1 MICAIWCNRL
11 RKLRANSF
19 HFCSQSVRIKEK
31 LKQALFYGKIRTR
44 GRTTFFSA
52 NTSSFADAQR
62 SSALTSAGTVVAAPR
77 VLAVFTANLWLN
89 GFILFV
95 FFVGVITCFVQ
106 VVQLIKSVRWIEEFV
121 NKPDKGSAKAPQLLA
136 PLATLL
142 RSRGASIQI
151 SASSS
156 QSILESV
163 STRVEEAREITRYI
177 VNLLIFL
184 GLLGTFYGLATTV
197 PALVET
203 IRSLAPQEGETGF
216 EVFTRLM
223 SGLEGQLSGMGVAF
237 ASSLLGLAGSLV
249 VGLLELFAGQA
260 QNRFYRELEEW
271 LSTITSFNV
280 TVDEGNS
287 STDNTI
293 LLGIFERLGDQIE
306 LMERFLN
313 KDQSTMVPSDRE
325 FAILQDKFVK
335 VMDENKSNLE
345 NLIDN
350 FTKSQKQLL
359 DFLKSK
365 ESVEGGID
373 AESRMRLR
381 SIDVQMLHIS
391 EEIAVGRQEAIKAIR
406 EEIANLADSLQ
417 STSAK
422 SSDRKT

>member
-1 MICAIWCNRL
+1 MVKSEQEVEL
-11 RKLRANSF
+11 
-19 HFCSQSVRIKEK
+19 HFSQPIRQVLLMLSV
-31 LKQALFYGKIRTR
+31 L
-44 GRTTFFSA
+44 
-52 NTSSFADAQR
+52 
-62 SSALTSAGTVVAAPR
+62 ALTSAGTVVAAPR

-95 FFVGVITCFVQ
+95 FFVGVISCFVQ

-121 NKPDKGSAKAPQLLA
+121 NKPQKGSAKAPQLLA
-136 PLATLL
+136 PLAALL

-313 KDQSTMVPSDRE
+313 TDQSTMAPTDRE

>member
-1 MICAIWCNRL
+1 MRIIGGKYKGKSIIGPKNL
-11 RKLRANSF
+11 P
-19 HFCSQSVRIKEK
+19 VRPTTDFAKES
-31 LKQALFYGKIRTR
+31 LFNIL
-44 GRTTFFSA
+44 
-52 NTSSFADAQR
+52 N
-62 SSALTSAGTVVAAPR
+62 
-77 VLAVFTANLWLN
+77 NL
-89 GFILFV
+89 V
-95 FFVGVITCFVQ
+95 
-106 VVQLIKSVRWIEEFV
+106 
-121 NKPDKGSAKAPQLLA
+121 D
-136 PLATLL
+136 
-142 RSRGASIQI
+142 
-151 SASSS
+151 
-156 QSILESV
+156 
-163 STRVEEAREITRYI
+163 
-177 VNLLIFL
+177 
-184 GLLGTFYGLATTV
+184 
-197 PALVET
+197 
-203 IRSLAPQEGETGF
+203 F
-216 EVFTRLM
+216 ENVK
-223 SGLEGQLSGMGVAF
+223 
-237 ASSLLGLAGSLV
+237 
-249 VGLLELFAGQA
+249 LLELFAGQA

-280 TVDEGNS
+280 TVDEHNS
-287 STDNTI
+287 STENTA
-293 LLGIFERLGDQIE
+293 LLSIFERLGDQIE

-313 KDQSTMVPSDRE
+313 KDQSTMAPTDRE

-335 VMDENKSNLE
+335 VMDENKFNLE

>member
-1 MICAIWCNRL
+1 MVKSEREVEL
-11 RKLRANSF
+11 
-19 HFCSQSVRIKEK
+19 HFSQPIRQVLLMLSV
-31 LKQALFYGKIRTR
+31 L
-44 GRTTFFSA
+44 
-52 NTSSFADAQR
+52 
-62 SSALTSAGTVVAAPR
+62 ALTSVGTVLAAPR

-95 FFVGVITCFVQ
+95 FFVGVISCFVQ

-121 NKPDKGSAKAPQLLA
+121 NKPDKGSVKAPQLLA

-313 KDQSTMVPSDRE
+313 KDQSTMAPTDRE

-335 VMDENKSNLE
+335 FMDENNSNLE

-365 ESVEGGID
+365 ESVEGAID

-406 EEIANLADSLQ
+406 EEIANLTDSLQ
-417 STSAK
+417 STSVK
-422 SSDRKT
+422 SFDRKT

>member
-1 MICAIWCNRL
+1 MVKPEHEVEL
-11 RKLRANSF
+11 RF
-19 HFCSQSVRIKEK
+19 SQPIRQVLLMLSV
-31 LKQALFYGKIRTR
+31 LV
-44 GRTTFFSA
+44 
-52 NTSSFADAQR
+52 
-62 SSALTSAGTVVAAPR
+62 LTSFGTVVAAPR
-77 VLAVFTANLWLN
+77 VMAVFTANLWLN

-95 FFVGVITCFVQ
+95 FFVGLISCFVQ

-121 NKPDKGSAKAPQLLA
+121 NKTDKGAVKAPLLLA
-136 PLATLL
+136 PLAALL
-142 RSRGASIQI
+142 RSRGTSIQI
-151 SASSS
+151 SSSSS

-271 LSTITSFNV
+271 LSTITSFNL
-280 TVDEGNS
+280 TVDDRNS
-287 STDNTI
+287 SAENI
-293 LLGIFERLGDQIE
+293 ALMGIFERLGDQLQ
-306 LMERFLN
+306 LMERILN
-313 KDQSTMVPSDRE
+313 KDQTAKVLTDHDLADM
-325 FAILQDKFVK
+325 QDKFIK
-335 VMDENKSNLE
+335 NIEENRSNTNVLLE
-345 NLIDN
+345 SFNQ
-350 FTKSQKQLL
+350 SQKHIV

-365 ESVEGGID
+365 ETTEGGID

-406 EEIANLADSLQ
+406 EEIANLASSIQ
-417 STSAK
+417 SNSAQ

>member
-1 MICAIWCNRL
+1 MVKSEHEVEL
-11 RKLRANSF
+11 RF
-19 HFCSQSVRIKEK
+19 SQPIRQVLLMLSV
-31 LKQALFYGKIRTR
+31 LV
-44 GRTTFFSA
+44 
-52 NTSSFADAQR
+52 
-62 SSALTSAGTVVAAPR
+62 LTSLGTVVAAPR
-77 VLAVFTANLWLN
+77 VMAVFTANLWLN

-95 FFVGVITCFVQ
+95 FFVGLISCFVQ

-121 NKPDKGSAKAPQLLA
+121 NKTDKGAVKAPQLLA
-136 PLATLL
+136 PLAALL
-142 RSRGASIQI
+142 RSRGTSIQI
-151 SASSS
+151 SSSSS

-271 LSTITSFNV
+271 LSTITSFNL
-280 TVDEGNS
+280 TVDDRNS
-287 STDNTI
+287 SAENI
-293 LLGIFERLGDQIE
+293 ALMGIFERLGNQLQ
-306 LMERFLN
+306 LMEQILN
-313 KDQSTMVPSDRE
+313 KDQTAKVLTNHDLVDMR
-325 FAILQDKFVK
+325 DKFIK
-335 VMDENKSNLE
+335 NIEENRSNTNVLLE
-345 NLIDN
+345 SFNQ
-350 FTKSQKQLL
+350 SQKQIV

-365 ESVEGGID
+365 ETTEGGID

-406 EEIANLADSLQ
+406 EEIANLASSIQ
-417 STSAK
+417 SNSAQ
-422 SSDRKT
+422 SPDRKT

>member
-1 MICAIWCNRL
+1 MVKSEHEVEL
-11 RKLRANSF
+11 RF
-19 HFCSQSVRIKEK
+19 SQPTRQVLLMLSV
-31 LKQALFYGKIRTR
+31 LV
-44 GRTTFFSA
+44 
-52 NTSSFADAQR
+52 
-62 SSALTSAGTVVAAPR
+62 LTSLGTVVAAPR
-77 VLAVFTANLWLN
+77 VMAVFTANLWLN

-95 FFVGVITCFVQ
+95 FFVGLISCFVQ

-121 NKPDKGSAKAPQLLA
+121 NKTDKGAVKAPQLLA
-136 PLATLL
+136 PLAALL
-142 RSRGASIQI
+142 RSRGTSIQI
-151 SASSS
+151 SSSSS

-280 TVDEGNS
+280 TVDDRNS
-287 STDNTI
+287 SAENI
-293 LLGIFERLGDQIE
+293 ALMGIFERLGNQLQ
-306 LMERFLN
+306 LMEQILN
-313 KDQSTMVPSDRE
+313 KDQTAKVLTNHDLADM
-325 FAILQDKFVK
+325 QDKFIK
-335 VMDENKSNLE
+335 NIEENRSNTNVLLE
-345 NLIDN
+345 SFNQ
-350 FTKSQKQLL
+350 SQKQIV

-365 ESVEGGID
+365 ETAEGGID

-406 EEIANLADSLQ
+406 EEIANLASSIQ
-417 STSAK
+417 SNSAQ
-422 SSDRKT
+422 SPDRKT

>member
-1 MICAIWCNRL
+1 MVKSEHEVEL
-11 RKLRANSF
+11 RF
-19 HFCSQSVRIKEK
+19 SQPIRQVLLMLSV
-31 LKQALFYGKIRTR
+31 LV
-44 GRTTFFSA
+44 
-52 NTSSFADAQR
+52 
-62 SSALTSAGTVVAAPR
+62 LTSLGTVVAAPR
-77 VLAVFTANLWLN
+77 VMAVFTANLWLN

-95 FFVGVITCFVQ
+95 FFVGLISCFVQ

-121 NKPDKGSAKAPQLLA
+121 NKTDKSAVKAPQLLA
-136 PLATLL
+136 PLAALL
-142 RSRGASIQI
+142 RSRGTSIQI
-151 SASSS
+151 SSSSS

-271 LSTITSFNV
+271 LSTITSFNL
-280 TVDEGNS
+280 TVDDRNS
-287 STDNTI
+287 SAENI
-293 LLGIFERLGDQIE
+293 ALMGIFERLGNQLQ
-306 LMERFLN
+306 LMEQILD
-313 KDQSTMVPSDRE
+313 KDQTAKVLTNHDL
-325 FAILQDKFVK
+325 ADLQDKFIK
-335 VMDENKSNLE
+335 NIEENRSNTNVLLE
-345 NLIDN
+345 SFNQ
-350 FTKSQKQLL
+350 SQKQIV
-359 DFLKSK
+359 DFLKSR
-365 ESVEGGID
+365 ETAEGGID

-406 EEIANLADSLQ
+406 EEIANLASSIQ
-417 STSAK
+417 SNSAQ
-422 SSDRKT
+422 SPDRKT

>member
-1 MICAIWCNRL
+1 MVKSEQEVEL
-11 RKLRANSF
+11 
-19 HFCSQSVRIKEK
+19 HFSQPIRQVLLMLSV
-31 LKQALFYGKIRTR
+31 L
-44 GRTTFFSA
+44 
-52 NTSSFADAQR
+52 
-62 SSALTSAGTVVAAPR
+62 ALTSAGTVVAAPR

-95 FFVGVITCFVQ
+95 FFVGVISCFVQ

-136 PLATLL
+136 PLAALL

-271 LSTITSFNV
+271 LSAITSFNV

-313 KDQSTMVPSDRE
+313 KDQSTMAPTERE

-350 FTKSQKQLL
+350 FTKSQKQLF

>member
-1 MICAIWCNRL
+1 MVKSEHEVEL
-11 RKLRANSF
+11 RF
-19 HFCSQSVRIKEK
+19 SQPIRQVLLMLSV
-31 LKQALFYGKIRTR
+31 LV
-44 GRTTFFSA
+44 
-52 NTSSFADAQR
+52 
-62 SSALTSAGTVVAAPR
+62 LTSLGTVVAAPR
-77 VLAVFTANLWLN
+77 VMAVFTANLWLN

-95 FFVGVITCFVQ
+95 FFVGLISCFVQ

-121 NKPDKGSAKAPQLLA
+121 NKTDKGAVKAPQLLA
-136 PLATLL
+136 PLAALL
-142 RSRGASIQI
+142 RSRGTRIQI
-151 SASSS
+151 SSSSS

-271 LSTITSFNV
+271 LSTITSFNL
-280 TVDEGNS
+280 TVDDRNS
-287 STDNTI
+287 SAENI
-293 LLGIFERLGDQIE
+293 ALMGIFERLGDQLQ
-306 LMERFLN
+306 LMERILN
-313 KDQSTMVPSDRE
+313 KDQTAKVLTNHDLADM
-325 FAILQDKFVK
+325 QDKFIK
-335 VMDENKSNLE
+335 NIEENRSNTNVLLE
-345 NLIDN
+345 SFNQ
-350 FTKSQKQLL
+350 SQKQIV

-365 ESVEGGID
+365 EATEGGID

-406 EEIANLADSLQ
+406 EEIANLASSIQ
-417 STSAK
+417 SNSAQ
-422 SSDRKT
+422 SPDRKT

>member
-1 MICAIWCNRL
+1 MVKSEQEVEL
-11 RKLRANSF
+11 
-19 HFCSQSVRIKEK
+19 HFSQPIRQVLLMLSV
-31 LKQALFYGKIRTR
+31 L
-44 GRTTFFSA
+44 
-52 NTSSFADAQR
+52 
-62 SSALTSAGTVVAAPR
+62 ALTSAGTVVAAPR

-95 FFVGVITCFVQ
+95 FFIGVISCFVQ

-313 KDQSTMVPSDRE
+313 KDQSTMAPTDRE

-335 VMDENKSNLE
+335 VMDENKFNLE

>member
-1 MICAIWCNRL
+1 MVKSEQEVEL
-11 RKLRANSF
+11 RF
-19 HFCSQSVRIKEK
+19 SQPIRQVLLMLSV
-31 LKQALFYGKIRTR
+31 LV
-44 GRTTFFSA
+44 
-52 NTSSFADAQR
+52 
-62 SSALTSAGTVVAAPR
+62 LTSLGTVVAAPR
-77 VLAVFTANLWLN
+77 VMAVFTANLWLN

-95 FFVGVITCFVQ
+95 FFVGLISCFVQ

-121 NKPDKGSAKAPQLLA
+121 NKTDKGAVKAPQLLA
-136 PLATLL
+136 PLAALL
-142 RSRGASIQI
+142 RSRGTSIQI
-151 SASSS
+151 SSSSS

-271 LSTITSFNV
+271 LSTITSFNL
-280 TVDEGNS
+280 TVDDRNS
-287 STDNTI
+287 SAENI
-293 LLGIFERLGDQIE
+293 ALMGIFERLGDQLQ
-306 LMERFLN
+306 LMERILN
-313 KDQSTMVPSDRE
+313 KDQTAKVLTNHDLADM
-325 FAILQDKFVK
+325 QDKFIK
-335 VMDENKSNLE
+335 NIEENRSNTNVLLE
-345 NLIDN
+345 SFNQ
-350 FTKSQKQLL
+350 SQKQIV

-365 ESVEGGID
+365 ETTEGGID

-406 EEIANLADSLQ
+406 EEIANLASSIQ
-417 STSAK
+417 SNSAQ
-422 SSDRKT
+422 SPDRKT

>member
-1 MICAIWCNRL
+1 MVKSEHEVEL
-11 RKLRANSF
+11 RF
-19 HFCSQSVRIKEK
+19 SQPIRQVLLMLSV
-31 LKQALFYGKIRTR
+31 LV
-44 GRTTFFSA
+44 
-52 NTSSFADAQR
+52 
-62 SSALTSAGTVVAAPR
+62 LTSLGTVVAAPR
-77 VLAVFTANLWLN
+77 VMAVFTANLWLN

-95 FFVGVITCFVQ
+95 FFVGLISCFVQ
-106 VVQLIKSVRWIEEFV
+106 VLQLIKSVRWIEEFV
-121 NKPDKGSAKAPQLLA
+121 NKTDKGAVKAPQLLA
-136 PLATLL
+136 PLAALL
-142 RSRGASIQI
+142 RSRGTSIQI
-151 SASSS
+151 SSSSS

-271 LSTITSFNV
+271 LSTITSFNL
-280 TVDEGNS
+280 TVDDRNS
-287 STDNTI
+287 SAENI
-293 LLGIFERLGDQIE
+293 ALMGIFERLGNQLQ
-306 LMERFLN
+306 LMEQILD
-313 KDQSTMVPSDRE
+313 KDQTAKVLTNHDL
-325 FAILQDKFVK
+325 ADLQDKFIK
-335 VMDENKSNLE
+335 NIEENRSNTNVLLE
-345 NLIDN
+345 SFNQ
-350 FTKSQKQLL
+350 SQKQIV
-359 DFLKSK
+359 DFLKSR
-365 ESVEGGID
+365 ETAEGGID

-406 EEIANLADSLQ
+406 EEIANLASSIQ
-417 STSAK
+417 SNSAQ
-422 SSDRKT
+422 SPDRKT

>member
-1 MICAIWCNRL
+1 MVKSEQEVELHFSQPL
-11 RKLRANSF
+11 RQVVLML
-19 HFCSQSVRIKEK
+19 SV
-31 LKQALFYGKIRTR
+31 L
-44 GRTTFFSA
+44 
-52 NTSSFADAQR
+52 
-62 SSALTSAGTVVAAPR
+62 ALTSVGTVVAAPR
-77 VLAVFTANLWLN
+77 VMAVFTANLWLN

-95 FFVGVITCFVQ
+95 FLVGLISCFVQ
-106 VVQLIKSVRWIEEFV
+106 VFQLIKSVSWIEKFI
-121 NKPDKGSAKAPQLLA
+121 NTPDKGSVKAPQLLA
-136 PLATLL
+136 PLAALL

-151 SASSS
+151 SSSSS

-203 IRSLAPQEGETGF
+203 IRSLAPKEGETGF

-237 ASSLLGLAGSLV
+237 ASSLIGLAGSLV

-271 LSTITSFNV
+271 LSTITSLNL
-280 TVDEGNS
+280 TVDEHSS
-287 STDNTI
+287 STENTA
-293 LLGIFERLGDQIE
+293 LLGVLKRLGDQIE
-306 LMERFLN
+306 LMERILN
-313 KDQSTMVPSDRE
+313 KDQGRIGKNDQELAV
-325 FAILQDKFVK
+325 IQDKFIK
-335 VMDENKSNLE
+335 VFEENRSNMEGLLE
-345 NLIDN
+345 NFN
-350 FTKSQKQLL
+350 KSQKQLL

-365 ESVEGGID
+365 EMTEGGID

-406 EEIANLADSLQ
+406 EEVANLAKSLQ
-417 STSAK
+417 SNSAQ
-422 SSDRKT
+422 SSDRKR

>member
-1 MICAIWCNRL
+1 MVKSEQEVEL
-11 RKLRANSF
+11 
-19 HFCSQSVRIKEK
+19 HFSQPIRQVLLMLSV
-31 LKQALFYGKIRTR
+31 L
-44 GRTTFFSA
+44 
-52 NTSSFADAQR
+52 
-62 SSALTSAGTVVAAPR
+62 ALTSAGTVVAAPR

-95 FFVGVITCFVQ
+95 FFVGVISCFVQ

-121 NKPDKGSAKAPQLLA
+121 NKPEKGSAKAPQLLA

-313 KDQSTMVPSDRE
+313 KDQSTMAPTDRE

-350 FTKSQKQLL
+350 FTKSQKHLL
-359 DFLKSK
+359 DFLKSN

>member
-1 MICAIWCNRL
+1 MVKSEHEVEL
-11 RKLRANSF
+11 RF
-19 HFCSQSVRIKEK
+19 SQPIRQVLLMLSV
-31 LKQALFYGKIRTR
+31 LV
-44 GRTTFFSA
+44 
-52 NTSSFADAQR
+52 
-62 SSALTSAGTVVAAPR
+62 LTSLGTVVAAPR
-77 VLAVFTANLWLN
+77 VMAVFTANLWLN

-95 FFVGVITCFVQ
+95 FFVGLISCFVQ
-106 VVQLIKSVRWIEEFV
+106 VLQLIKSVRWIEEFV
-121 NKPDKGSAKAPQLLA
+121 NKTDKGAVKAPQLLA
-136 PLATLL
+136 PLAALL

-151 SASSS
+151 SSSSS

-271 LSTITSFNV
+271 LSTITSFNL
-280 TVDEGNS
+280 TVDDRNS
-287 STDNTI
+287 SAENI
-293 LLGIFERLGDQIE
+293 ALMGIFERLGNQLQ
-306 LMERFLN
+306 LMEQILN
-313 KDQSTMVPSDRE
+313 KDQTAKVLTNHDLADM
-325 FAILQDKFVK
+325 QDKFIK
-335 VMDENKSNLE
+335 NIEENRSNTNVLLE
-345 NLIDN
+345 SFNQ
-350 FTKSQKQLL
+350 SQKQIV

-365 ESVEGGID
+365 ETAEGGID

-406 EEIANLADSLQ
+406 EEIANLASSIQ
-417 STSAK
+417 SNSAQ
-422 SSDRKT
+422 SPDRKT

>member
-1 MICAIWCNRL
+1 MVKSEREVEI
-11 RKLRANSF
+11 
-19 HFCSQSVRIKEK
+19 HFSQPIRQVLLMLSV
-31 LKQALFYGKIRTR
+31 L
-44 GRTTFFSA
+44 
-52 NTSSFADAQR
+52 
-62 SSALTSAGTVVAAPR
+62 ALTSVGTVLAAPR

-95 FFVGVITCFVQ
+95 FFVGVISCFVQ

-121 NKPDKGSAKAPQLLA
+121 NKPDKGSVKAPQLLA

-313 KDQSTMVPSDRE
+313 KDQSTMAPTDRE

-335 VMDENKSNLE
+335 FMDENKSNLE

-365 ESVEGGID
+365 ESVEGAID

-406 EEIANLADSLQ
+406 EEIANLTDSLQ

>member
-1 MICAIWCNRL
+1 MVKSEREVEL
-11 RKLRANSF
+11 
-19 HFCSQSVRIKEK
+19 HFSQPIRQVLLMLSV
-31 LKQALFYGKIRTR
+31 L
-44 GRTTFFSA
+44 
-52 NTSSFADAQR
+52 
-62 SSALTSAGTVVAAPR
+62 ALTSAGTVVAAPR
-77 VLAVFTANLWLN
+77 VLAVFAANLWLN

-95 FFVGVITCFVQ
+95 FFIGVISCFVQ

-121 NKPDKGSAKAPQLLA
+121 NKPDKGSVKAPQLLA

-313 KDQSTMVPSDRE
+313 KDQSTMAPTDRE

>member
-1 MICAIWCNRL
+1 MVKSEQEVEL
-11 RKLRANSF
+11 
-19 HFCSQSVRIKEK
+19 HFSQPIRQVLLMLSV
-31 LKQALFYGKIRTR
+31 L
-44 GRTTFFSA
+44 
-52 NTSSFADAQR
+52 
-62 SSALTSAGTVVAAPR
+62 ALTSAGTVVAAPR

-95 FFVGVITCFVQ
+95 FFIGVISCFVQ

-136 PLATLL
+136 PLAALL

-287 STDNTI
+287 STDNTV

-313 KDQSTMVPSDRE
+313 KDQSTMAPTDRE

-335 VMDENKSNLE
+335 FMDENKSNLE

>member
-1 MICAIWCNRL
+1 MVKSEQEVEL
-11 RKLRANSF
+11 
-19 HFCSQSVRIKEK
+19 HFSQPIRQVLLMLSV
-31 LKQALFYGKIRTR
+31 L
-44 GRTTFFSA
+44 
-52 NTSSFADAQR
+52 
-62 SSALTSAGTVVAAPR
+62 ALTSAGTVVAAPR

-95 FFVGVITCFVQ
+95 FFVGVISCFVQ

-121 NKPDKGSAKAPQLLA
+121 NKPHKGSAKAPQLLA

-313 KDQSTMVPSDRE
+313 KDQSTMAPTDRE

>member
-1 MICAIWCNRL
+1 MVKSEQEVELHFSQPL
-11 RKLRANSF
+11 RQVVLML
-19 HFCSQSVRIKEK
+19 CV
-31 LKQALFYGKIRTR
+31 LV
-44 GRTTFFSA
+44 
-52 NTSSFADAQR
+52 
-62 SSALTSAGTVVAAPR
+62 LTSVGTVVAAPR
-77 VLAVFTANLWLN
+77 VMAVFTANLWLN
-89 GFILFV
+89 GFIVFV
-95 FFVGVITCFVQ
+95 FLVGLISCFVQ
-106 VVQLIKSVRWIEEFV
+106 VFQLIKSVRWIEKFI
-121 NKPDKGSAKAPQLLA
+121 NTTDKGSVKAPQLLA
-136 PLATLL
+136 PLAALL

-151 SASSS
+151 SSSSS

-203 IRSLAPQEGETGF
+203 IRSLAPKEGETGF

-237 ASSLLGLAGSLV
+237 ASSLIGLAGSLV

-271 LSTITSFNV
+271 LSTITSFNL
-280 TVDEGNS
+280 TVDEHSS
-287 STDNTI
+287 STENTA
-293 LLGIFERLGDQIE
+293 LLGVLKSLGDQIE
-306 LMERFLN
+306 LMERILN
-313 KDQSTMVPSDRE
+313 KDHAQIGKNDQELAVINE
-325 FAILQDKFVK
+325 KFIK
-335 VMDENKSNLE
+335 VFEENRSNMEGLLE
-345 NLIDN
+345 NFN
-350 FTKSQKQLL
+350 KSQKQLL

-365 ESVEGGID
+365 EMTEGGID

-406 EEIANLADSLQ
+406 EEVANLAKSLQ
-417 STSAK
+417 SNSAQ
-422 SSDRKT
+422 SSDRKR

>member
-1 MICAIWCNRL
+1 MVKSEHEVEL
-11 RKLRANSF
+11 RF
-19 HFCSQSVRIKEK
+19 SQPIRQVLLMLSV
-31 LKQALFYGKIRTR
+31 LV
-44 GRTTFFSA
+44 
-52 NTSSFADAQR
+52 
-62 SSALTSAGTVVAAPR
+62 LTSLGTVVAAPR
-77 VLAVFTANLWLN
+77 VMAVFTANLWLN

-95 FFVGVITCFVQ
+95 FFVGLISCFVQ

-121 NKPDKGSAKAPQLLA
+121 NKTDKGAVKAPQLLA
-136 PLATLL
+136 PLAALL
-142 RSRGASIQI
+142 RSRGTSIQI
-151 SASSS
+151 SSSSS

-271 LSTITSFNV
+271 LSTITSFNL
-280 TVDEGNS
+280 TVDDRNS
-287 STDNTI
+287 SAENI
-293 LLGIFERLGDQIE
+293 ALMGIFERLGNQLQ
-306 LMERFLN
+306 LMEQILN
-313 KDQSTMVPSDRE
+313 KDQTAKLLTNHDLADM
-325 FAILQDKFVK
+325 QDKFIK
-335 VMDENKSNLE
+335 NIEENRSNTNVLLE
-345 NLIDN
+345 SFNQ
-350 FTKSQKQLL
+350 SQKQIV

-365 ESVEGGID
+365 ETAEGGID

-406 EEIANLADSLQ
+406 EEIANLASSIQ
-417 STSAK
+417 SNSTQ

>member
-1 MICAIWCNRL
+1 MVKSEHEVEL
-11 RKLRANSF
+11 RF
-19 HFCSQSVRIKEK
+19 SQPIRQVLLMLSV
-31 LKQALFYGKIRTR
+31 LV
-44 GRTTFFSA
+44 
-52 NTSSFADAQR
+52 
-62 SSALTSAGTVVAAPR
+62 LTSLGTVVAAPR
-77 VLAVFTANLWLN
+77 VMAVFTANLWLN

-95 FFVGVITCFVQ
+95 FFVGLISCFVQ

-121 NKPDKGSAKAPQLLA
+121 NKTDKGAVKAPQLLA
-136 PLATLL
+136 PLAALL
-142 RSRGASIQI
+142 RSRGTSIQI
-151 SASSS
+151 SSSSS

-271 LSTITSFNV
+271 LSTITSFNL
-280 TVDEGNS
+280 TVDDRNS
-287 STDNTI
+287 SAENI
-293 LLGIFERLGDQIE
+293 ALMGIFERLGDQLQ
-306 LMERFLN
+306 LMEQILN
-313 KDQSTMVPSDRE
+313 KDQTAKALTNHDL
-325 FAILQDKFVK
+325 ADLQDKFIK
-335 VMDENKSNLE
+335 NIEENRSNTNVLLE
-345 NLIDN
+345 SFNQ
-350 FTKSQKQLL
+350 SQKQIV

-365 ESVEGGID
+365 ETAEGGID

-406 EEIANLADSLQ
+406 EEIANLASSIQ
-417 STSAK
+417 SNSAQ
-422 SSDRKT
+422 SPDRKT

>member
-1 MICAIWCNRL
+1 MVKSEQEVEL
-11 RKLRANSF
+11 
-19 HFCSQSVRIKEK
+19 HFSQPIRQVLLMLSV
-31 LKQALFYGKIRTR
+31 L
-44 GRTTFFSA
+44 
-52 NTSSFADAQR
+52 
-62 SSALTSAGTVVAAPR
+62 ALTSAGTVVAAPR

-95 FFVGVITCFVQ
+95 FFVGVISCFVQ

-121 NKPDKGSAKAPQLLA
+121 NKPDKGSSKAPQLLA

-313 KDQSTMVPSDRE
+313 KDQSTMAPTDRE

-345 NLIDN
+345 NLIVN

>member
-1 MICAIWCNRL
+1 MVKSEHEVEL
-11 RKLRANSF
+11 RF
-19 HFCSQSVRIKEK
+19 SQPIRQVLLMLSV
-31 LKQALFYGKIRTR
+31 LV
-44 GRTTFFSA
+44 
-52 NTSSFADAQR
+52 
-62 SSALTSAGTVVAAPR
+62 LTSLGTVVAAPR
-77 VLAVFTANLWLN
+77 VMAVFTANLWLN

-95 FFVGVITCFVQ
+95 FFVGLISCFVQ

-121 NKPDKGSAKAPQLLA
+121 NKTDKGAVKAPQLLA
-136 PLATLL
+136 PLAALL
-142 RSRGASIQI
+142 RSRGTSIQI
-151 SASSS
+151 SSSSS

-271 LSTITSFNV
+271 LSTITTFNL
-280 TVDEGNS
+280 TVDDRNS
-287 STDNTI
+287 SAENI
-293 LLGIFERLGDQIE
+293 ALMGIFERLGDQLQ
-306 LMERFLN
+306 LMEQILN
-313 KDQSTMVPSDRE
+313 KDQTAKVLTNHDLADM
-325 FAILQDKFVK
+325 QDKFIK
-335 VMDENKSNLE
+335 NIEENRSNTNVLLE
-345 NLIDN
+345 SFNQ
-350 FTKSQKQLL
+350 SQKQIV

-365 ESVEGGID
+365 ETAEGGID

-406 EEIANLADSLQ
+406 EEIANLASSIQ
-417 STSAK
+417 SNSAQ
-422 SSDRKT
+422 SPDRKT

>member
-1 MICAIWCNRL
+1 MVKSEHEVEL
-11 RKLRANSF
+11 RF
-19 HFCSQSVRIKEK
+19 SQPIRHVLLMLSV
-31 LKQALFYGKIRTR
+31 LV
-44 GRTTFFSA
+44 
-52 NTSSFADAQR
+52 
-62 SSALTSAGTVVAAPR
+62 LTSFGTVVAAPR
-77 VLAVFTANLWLN
+77 VMAVFTANLWLN

-95 FFVGVITCFVQ
+95 FFVGLISCFVQ

-121 NKPDKGSAKAPQLLA
+121 NKTDKGAVKAPLLLA
-136 PLATLL
+136 PLAALL
-142 RSRGASIQI
+142 RSRGTSIQI
-151 SASSS
+151 SSSSS

-271 LSTITSFNV
+271 LSTITSFNL
-280 TVDEGNS
+280 TVDDRNS
-287 STDNTI
+287 SAENI
-293 LLGIFERLGDQIE
+293 ALMGIFERLGDQLQ
-306 LMERFLN
+306 LMEKILN
-313 KDQSTMVPSDRE
+313 KDQTASVLTNHDLADM
-325 FAILQDKFVK
+325 QDKFIK
-335 VMDENKSNLE
+335 NIEENRSNTNVLLE
-345 NLIDN
+345 SFNQ
-350 FTKSQKQLL
+350 SQKQIV

-365 ESVEGGID
+365 ETTEGGID

-391 EEIAVGRQEAIKAIR
+391 EEIAIGRQEAIKAIR
-406 EEIANLADSLQ
+406 EEIANLASSIQ
-417 STSAK
+417 SNSAQ
-422 SSDRKT
+422 SSGRKT

>member
-1 MICAIWCNRL
+1 MVKSEQEVEL
-11 RKLRANSF
+11 
-19 HFCSQSVRIKEK
+19 HFSQPIRQVLLMLSV
-31 LKQALFYGKIRTR
+31 L
-44 GRTTFFSA
+44 
-52 NTSSFADAQR
+52 
-62 SSALTSAGTVVAAPR
+62 ALTSAGTVVAAPR

-95 FFVGVITCFVQ
+95 FFVGVISCFVQ

-121 NKPDKGSAKAPQLLA
+121 NKPDKGSSNAPQLLA

-163 STRVEEAREITRYI
+163 STRVEEAREITRSI

-249 VGLLELFAGQA
+249 VGLLELFVGQA

-313 KDQSTMVPSDRE
+313 KDQSTMAPTDRE

-365 ESVEGGID
+365 VSVEGGID

>member
-1 MICAIWCNRL
+1 MVKSEQEVEL
-11 RKLRANSF
+11 RF
-19 HFCSQSVRIKEK
+19 SQPIRQVLLMLSV
-31 LKQALFYGKIRTR
+31 LV
-44 GRTTFFSA
+44 
-52 NTSSFADAQR
+52 
-62 SSALTSAGTVVAAPR
+62 LTSLGTVVAAPR
-77 VLAVFTANLWLN
+77 VMAVFTANLWLN

-95 FFVGVITCFVQ
+95 FFVGLISCFVQ

-121 NKPDKGSAKAPQLLA
+121 NKTDKGAVKAPLLLA
-136 PLATLL
+136 PLAALL
-142 RSRGASIQI
+142 RSRGTSIQI
-151 SASSS
+151 SSSSS

-271 LSTITSFNV
+271 LSTITSFNL
-280 TVDEGNS
+280 TVDDRNS
-287 STDNTI
+287 SAENI
-293 LLGIFERLGDQIE
+293 ALMGIFERLGDQLQ
-306 LMERFLN
+306 LMERILN
-313 KDQSTMVPSDRE
+313 KDQTAKVLTNHDLADM
-325 FAILQDKFVK
+325 QDKFIK
-335 VMDENKSNLE
+335 NIEENRSNTNVLLE
-345 NLIDN
+345 SFNQ
-350 FTKSQKQLL
+350 SQKQIV

-365 ESVEGGID
+365 ETAEGGID

-406 EEIANLADSLQ
+406 EEIANLASSIQ
-417 STSAK
+417 SNSVQ
-422 SSDRKT
+422 SPDRKT

>member
-1 MICAIWCNRL
+1 MVKSEHEVEL
-11 RKLRANSF
+11 RF
-19 HFCSQSVRIKEK
+19 SQPIRQVLLMLSV
-31 LKQALFYGKIRTR
+31 LV
-44 GRTTFFSA
+44 
-52 NTSSFADAQR
+52 
-62 SSALTSAGTVVAAPR
+62 LTSLGTVVAAPR
-77 VLAVFTANLWLN
+77 VMAVFTANLWLN

-95 FFVGVITCFVQ
+95 FFVGLISCFVQ

-121 NKPDKGSAKAPQLLA
+121 NKTDKGAVKAPQLLA
-136 PLATLL
+136 PLAALL
-142 RSRGASIQI
+142 RSRGTSIQI
-151 SASSS
+151 SSSSS

-271 LSTITSFNV
+271 LSTITSFNL
-280 TVDEGNS
+280 TVDDRNS
-287 STDNTI
+287 SAENI
-293 LLGIFERLGDQIE
+293 ALMGIFERLGDQLQ
-306 LMERFLN
+306 LMERILN
-313 KDQSTMVPSDRE
+313 KDQTAKVLTNHDLADMQE
-325 FAILQDKFVK
+325 KFIKNIEENRSNTK
-335 VMDENKSNLE
+335 VLLE
-345 NLIDN
+345 SFNQ
-350 FTKSQKQLL
+350 SQKQIV

-365 ESVEGGID
+365 EATEGGID

-406 EEIANLADSLQ
+406 EEIANLASSIQ
-417 STSAK
+417 SNSAQ
-422 SSDRKT
+422 SPDRKT

>member
-1 MICAIWCNRL
+1 MVKSEHEVEL
-11 RKLRANSF
+11 RF
-19 HFCSQSVRIKEK
+19 SQPIRQVLLMLSV
-31 LKQALFYGKIRTR
+31 LV
-44 GRTTFFSA
+44 
-52 NTSSFADAQR
+52 
-62 SSALTSAGTVVAAPR
+62 LTSLGTVVAAPR
-77 VLAVFTANLWLN
+77 VMAVFTANLWLN

-95 FFVGVITCFVQ
+95 FFVGLISCFVQ

-121 NKPDKGSAKAPQLLA
+121 NKTDKGAVKAPQLLA
-136 PLATLL
+136 PLAALL
-142 RSRGASIQI
+142 RSRGTSMQI
-151 SASSS
+151 SSSSS

-271 LSTITSFNV
+271 LSTITSFNL
-280 TVDEGNS
+280 TVDDRNS
-287 STDNTI
+287 SAENI
-293 LLGIFERLGDQIE
+293 ALMGIFERLGDQLQ
-306 LMERFLN
+306 LMEQILN
-313 KDQSTMVPSDRE
+313 KDQTAKVLTNHDLADM
-325 FAILQDKFVK
+325 QDKFIK
-335 VMDENKSNLE
+335 NIEENRSNTNVLLE
-345 NLIDN
+345 SFNQ
-350 FTKSQKQLL
+350 SQKQIV

-365 ESVEGGID
+365 ETAEGGID

-406 EEIANLADSLQ
+406 EEIANLASSIQ
-417 STSAK
+417 SNSAQ
-422 SSDRKT
+422 SPDRKT

>member
-1 MICAIWCNRL
+1 MVKSEHEVEL
-11 RKLRANSF
+11 RF
-19 HFCSQSVRIKEK
+19 SQPIRQVLLMLSV
-31 LKQALFYGKIRTR
+31 LV
-44 GRTTFFSA
+44 
-52 NTSSFADAQR
+52 
-62 SSALTSAGTVVAAPR
+62 LTSLGTVVAAPR
-77 VLAVFTANLWLN
+77 VMAVFTANLWLN

-95 FFVGVITCFVQ
+95 FFVGLISCFVQ

-121 NKPDKGSAKAPQLLA
+121 NKTDKGAVKAPQLLA
-136 PLATLL
+136 PLAALL
-142 RSRGASIQI
+142 RSRGTSIQI
-151 SASSS
+151 SSSSS

-271 LSTITSFNV
+271 LSTITSFNL
-280 TVDEGNS
+280 TVDDRNS
-287 STDNTI
+287 SAENI
-293 LLGIFERLGDQIE
+293 ALMGIFERLGNQLQ
-306 LMERFLN
+306 LMEQILD
-313 KDQSTMVPSDRE
+313 KDQTAKVLTNHDL
-325 FAILQDKFVK
+325 ADLQDKFIK
-335 VMDENKSNLE
+335 NIEENRSNTNVLLE
-345 NLIDN
+345 SFNQ
-350 FTKSQKQLL
+350 SQKQIV

-365 ESVEGGID
+365 ETAEGGID

-406 EEIANLADSLQ
+406 EEIANLASSIQ
-417 STSAK
+417 SNSAQ
-422 SSDRKT
+422 SPDRKT

>member
-1 MICAIWCNRL
+1 MVKSEQEVEL
-11 RKLRANSF
+11 
-19 HFCSQSVRIKEK
+19 HFSQPIRQVLLMLSV
-31 LKQALFYGKIRTR
+31 L
-44 GRTTFFSA
+44 
-52 NTSSFADAQR
+52 
-62 SSALTSAGTVVAAPR
+62 ALTSAGTVVAAPR

-95 FFVGVITCFVQ
+95 FFVGVISCFVQ

-121 NKPDKGSAKAPQLLA
+121 NKPHKGSAKAPQLLA

-313 KDQSTMVPSDRE
+313 KDQSTMAPTDRE

-350 FTKSQKQLL
+350 FTKSQRQLL
-359 DFLKSK
+359 DFVKSK

>member
-1 MICAIWCNRL
+1 MVKSEQEVEL
-11 RKLRANSF
+11 
-19 HFCSQSVRIKEK
+19 HFSQPIRQVLLMLSV
-31 LKQALFYGKIRTR
+31 L
-44 GRTTFFSA
+44 
-52 NTSSFADAQR
+52 
-62 SSALTSAGTVVAAPR
+62 ALTSAGTVVAAPR

-95 FFVGVITCFVQ
+95 FFVGVISCFVQ

-313 KDQSTMVPSDRE
+313 KDQSNMAPSDHE

-335 VMDENKSNLE
+335 VMDENKSTIE

-365 ESVEGGID
+365 DSVEGGID

>member
-1 MICAIWCNRL
+1 MVKSEHEVEL
-11 RKLRANSF
+11 RF
-19 HFCSQSVRIKEK
+19 SQPIRQVLLMLSV
-31 LKQALFYGKIRTR
+31 LV
-44 GRTTFFSA
+44 
-52 NTSSFADAQR
+52 
-62 SSALTSAGTVVAAPR
+62 LTSLGTVVAAPR
-77 VLAVFTANLWLN
+77 VMAVFTANLWLN

-95 FFVGVITCFVQ
+95 FFVGLISCFVQ

-121 NKPDKGSAKAPQLLA
+121 NKTDKGAVKAPQLLA
-136 PLATLL
+136 PLAALL
-142 RSRGASIQI
+142 RSRGTSIQI
-151 SASSS
+151 SSSSS

-216 EVFTRLM
+216 EVFTRLL

-271 LSTITSFNV
+271 LSTITSFNL
-280 TVDEGNS
+280 TVDDRNS
-287 STDNTI
+287 SAENI
-293 LLGIFERLGDQIE
+293 ALMGIFERLGDQLQ
-306 LMERFLN
+306 LMERILN
-313 KDQSTMVPSDRE
+313 KDQTAKVLTNHDLADMQE
-325 FAILQDKFVK
+325 KFIK
-335 VMDENKSNLE
+335 NIEENRSNTNVLLE
-345 NLIDN
+345 SFNQ
-350 FTKSQKQLL
+350 SQKQIV

-365 ESVEGGID
+365 ETAEGGID

-406 EEIANLADSLQ
+406 EEIANLASSIQ
-417 STSAK
+417 SNSAQ
-422 SSDRKT
+422 SPDRKT

>member
-1 MICAIWCNRL
+1 MVKSEHEVEL
-11 RKLRANSF
+11 RF
-19 HFCSQSVRIKEK
+19 SQPIRQVLLMLSV
-31 LKQALFYGKIRTR
+31 LV
-44 GRTTFFSA
+44 
-52 NTSSFADAQR
+52 
-62 SSALTSAGTVVAAPR
+62 LTSLGTVVAAPR
-77 VLAVFTANLWLN
+77 VMAVFTANLWLN

-95 FFVGVITCFVQ
+95 FFVGLISCFVQ

-121 NKPDKGSAKAPQLLA
+121 NKTDKGAVKAPQLLA
-136 PLATLL
+136 PLAALL
-142 RSRGASIQI
+142 RSRGTSIQI
-151 SASSS
+151 SSSSS

-271 LSTITSFNV
+271 LSTITSFNL
-280 TVDEGNS
+280 TVDDRNS
-287 STDNTI
+287 SAENI
-293 LLGIFERLGDQIE
+293 ALMGIFERLGNQLQ
-306 LMERFLN
+306 LMEQILN
-313 KDQSTMVPSDRE
+313 KDQTAKVLTNHDLADM
-325 FAILQDKFVK
+325 QDKFIK
-335 VMDENKSNLE
+335 NIEENRSNTNVLLE
-345 NLIDN
+345 SFNQ
-350 FTKSQKQLL
+350 SQKQIV

-365 ESVEGGID
+365 ETSEGGID

-391 EEIAVGRQEAIKAIR
+391 EEIAVGRQEAIKALR
-406 EEIANLADSLQ
+406 EEIANLASSIQ
-417 STSAK
+417 SNSAQ
-422 SSDRKT
+422 SPDRKT

>member
-1 MICAIWCNRL
+1 MVKSEQEVEL
-11 RKLRANSF
+11 
-19 HFCSQSVRIKEK
+19 HFSQPIRQVLLMLSV
-31 LKQALFYGKIRTR
+31 L
-44 GRTTFFSA
+44 
-52 NTSSFADAQR
+52 
-62 SSALTSAGTVVAAPR
+62 ALTSAGTVVAAPR

-95 FFVGVITCFVQ
+95 FFVGVISCFVQ

-313 KDQSTMVPSDRE
+313 KDQSTMAPTERE

-381 SIDVQMLHIS
+381 SIDVQMFHIS

>member
-1 MICAIWCNRL
+1 MVTSEHEV
-11 RKLRANSF
+11 KLRF
-19 HFCSQSVRIKEK
+19 SQPIRQVLLMLSV
-31 LKQALFYGKIRTR
+31 LV
-44 GRTTFFSA
+44 
-52 NTSSFADAQR
+52 
-62 SSALTSAGTVVAAPR
+62 LTSLGTVVAAPR
-77 VLAVFTANLWLN
+77 VMAVFTANLWLN

-95 FFVGVITCFVQ
+95 FFVGLISCFVQ

-121 NKPDKGSAKAPQLLA
+121 NKTDKGAVKAPQLLA
-136 PLATLL
+136 PLAALL
-142 RSRGASIQI
+142 RSRGTSIQI
-151 SASSS
+151 SSSSS

-271 LSTITSFNV
+271 LSTITSFNL
-280 TVDEGNS
+280 TVDDRNS
-287 STDNTI
+287 SAENI
-293 LLGIFERLGDQIE
+293 ALMGIFERLGDQLQ
-306 LMERFLN
+306 LMERILN
-313 KDQSTMVPSDRE
+313 KDQTAKVLTNHDLADM
-325 FAILQDKFVK
+325 QDKFIK
-335 VMDENKSNLE
+335 NIEENRSNTNVLLE
-345 NLIDN
+345 SFNQ
-350 FTKSQKQLL
+350 SQKQIV

-365 ESVEGGID
+365 ETTEGGID

-406 EEIANLADSLQ
+406 EEIANLASSIQ
-417 STSAK
+417 SNSAQ
-422 SSDRKT
+422 SPDRKT